1 MPKGTGSY
9 ALFDT
14 GTHEVR
20 LFSRQELGKKL
31 SELSQLLKSHVAQ
44 LEDLGKYELE
54 SFTVTVGLKGGLIVF
69 TAEGGI
75 SLRYHRKKT

>member
-14 GTHEVR
+14 GTYEVL

-54 SFTVTVGLKGGLIVF
+54 SFYCNGWIERGTHCFHCRGRHF
-69 TAEGGI
+69 
-75 SLRYHRKKT
+75 Y